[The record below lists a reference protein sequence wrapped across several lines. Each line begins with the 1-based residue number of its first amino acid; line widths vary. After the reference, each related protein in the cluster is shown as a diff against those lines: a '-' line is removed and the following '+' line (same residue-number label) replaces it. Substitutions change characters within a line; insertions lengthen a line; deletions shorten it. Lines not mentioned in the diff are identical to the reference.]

1 MKITAARV
9 ERFLRQPDPAVV
21 CTLVYGPNQGL
32 VRERAETLVRH
43 GTEDLNDP
51 FRVVELTGVAVA
63 NDPARLADEAAA
75 LSFSGGLR
83 VVRVRAAN
91 DGLAKVFEDF
101 LAAARG
107 DAQVVVEAGQ
117 LGSRSSLRRVFE
129 RAGNAA
135 ALACYQDDE
144 RGLREII
151 AESLAGHGLTAS
163 PDALAYLTENLGAD
177 RQVTRNELE
186 KLALYKGGPGTVS
199 LEDAAASVGDS
210 AATSYDAVAYAAAGG
225 DQAGLDRALNRA
237 FTEGLHAV
245 GLLRAVAGHLRRLH
259 LAIAQVAQGRSPE
272 QAMKALRPPV
282 IFIFADRFGAQMS
295 AWPNDRLA
303 AAMEILIAAEV
314 ECKTTGLPARAICS
328 RALMRIAQAARQAG
342 ARA

>member
-1 MKITAARV
+1 MKITGGGV

-32 VRERAETLVRH
+32 VRERAEALVRRVA
-43 GTEDLNDP
+43 GDLDDP

-83 VVRVRAAN
+83 VVRVRAVN

-101 LAAARG
+101 LAGARG
-107 DAQVVVEAGQ
+107 DAQVVVEAGH
-117 LGSRSSLRRVFE
+117 LASRSSLRRVFE

-144 RGLREII
+144 RGLQKII

-245 GLLRAVAGHLRRLH
+245 GLLRAVARHLRRLH
-259 LAIAQVAQGRSPE
+259 LAIAQVAQGRSPK

-282 IFIFADRFGAQMS
+282 IFLFEDRFRAQMG
-295 AWPNDRLA
+295 AWPDDRLA
-303 AAMEILIAAEV
+303 AAMEILTGAEV
-314 ECKTTGLPARAICS
+314 ECKTTGLPARAVCG
-328 RALMRIAQAARQAG
+328 RALMRIAQAARQTG
-342 ARA
+342 ARP

>member
-9 ERFLRQPDPAVV
+9 ERFLRRPDPSVV

-43 GTEDLNDP
+43 VAGDLNDP
-51 FRVVELTGVAVA
+51 FRVVELTAVAVA

-101 LAAARG
+101 LAVARD
-107 DAQVVVEAGQ
+107 DAQVVVEAGH
-117 LGSRSSLRRVFE
+117 LGNRSSLRRVFE

-144 RGLREII
+144 RGLRGII

-225 DQAGLDRALNRA
+225 DQPGLDRALDRA

-245 GLLRAVAGHLRRLH
+245 GLLRAVARHLRRLH
-259 LAIAQVAQGRSPE
+259 LAIAQAARGRSPE

-282 IFIFADRFGAQMS
+282 IFIFTGRFGAQMR

-314 ECKTTGLPARAICS
+314 ECKTTGLPARAICG
-328 RALMRIAQAARQAG
+328 RALMRIAQAARKPG
-342 ARA
+342 ARP

>member
-1 MKITAARV
+1 MKIAAGGV
-9 ERFLRQPDPAVV
+9 ERFLRQPDTAVV
-21 CTLVYGPNQGL
+21 CTLVYGPDQGL

-43 GTEDLNDP
+43 VAGDLDDP
-51 FRVVELTGVAVA
+51 FRVVELTAVAVA

-75 LSFSGGLR
+75 LSFSGGLQ
-83 VVRVRAAN
+83 VVWVRAAG
-91 DGLAKVFEDF
+91 DGLAKVFEGF
-101 LAAARG
+101 LAHAHG
-107 DAQVVVEAGQ
+107 DAQVVVEAGN
-117 LGSRSSLRRVFE
+117 LGNRSSLRRVFE

-135 ALACYQDDE
+135 ALACYLDDE
-144 RGLREII
+144 PGLRGII
-151 AESLAGHGLTAS
+151 KESLAGHGLTAS

-225 DQAGLDRALNRA
+225 DQAGLDRALTRA

-245 GLLRAVAGHLRRLH
+245 GLLRAVARHLRRLH
-259 LAIAQVAQGRSPE
+259 LAIALAARGRSPE
-272 QAMKALRPPV
+272 QAMKALKPPV
-282 IFIFADRFGAQMS
+282 IFIFTGRFRAQMS
-295 AWPNDRLA
+295 AWPNHRLA
-303 AAMEILIAAEV
+303 DAMEILIGAEV
-314 ECKTTGLPARAICS
+314 ECKTTGLPARAVCG

-342 ARA
+342 ARR

>member
-1 MKITAARV
+1 VKITAARV
-9 ERFLRQPDPAVV
+9 ERFLRQPDPVVV

-43 GTEDLNDP
+43 VAEDLNDP

-117 LGSRSSLRRVFE
+117 LGSRSALRRVFE
-129 RAGNAA
+129 QAGNAA

-144 RGLREII
+144 RGLHGII

-210 AATSYDAVAYAAAGG
+210 AATSYDGVAYAAAGG

-245 GLLRAVAGHLRRLH
+245 GLLRAVARHLRRLH

-282 IFIFADRFGAQMS
+282 IFIFAGRFGAQMC

-328 RALMRIAQAARQAG
+328 RALMRIAQAARQAA
-342 ARA
+342 ARP

>member
-1 MKITAARV
+1 MKIAAGGV
-9 ERFLRQPDPAVV
+9 ERFLRQPDTAVV
-21 CTLVYGPNQGL
+21 CTLVYGPDQGL

-43 GTEDLNDP
+43 VAGDLDDP
-51 FRVVELTGVAVA
+51 FRVVELTAVAVA

-75 LSFSGGLR
+75 LSFSGGLQ
-83 VVRVRAAN
+83 VVWVRAAG
-91 DGLAKVFEDF
+91 DGLAKVFEGF
-101 LAAARG
+101 LAHAHG
-107 DAQVVVEAGQ
+107 DAQVVVEAGN
-117 LGSRSSLRRVFE
+117 LGNRSSLRRVFE

-144 RGLREII
+144 RGLRRII
-151 AESLAGHGLTAS
+151 AESLAGHGLKAS

-225 DQAGLDRALNRA
+225 DQAGLDRALTRA

-245 GLLRAVAGHLRRLH
+245 GLLRAVARHLRRLH
-259 LAIAQVAQGRSPE
+259 LAIALAARGRSPE
-272 QAMKALRPPV
+272 QAMKALKPPV
-282 IFIFADRFGAQMS
+282 IFIFTGRFRAQMS
-295 AWPNDRLA
+295 AWPNHRLA
-303 AAMEILIAAEV
+303 DAMEILIGAEV
-314 ECKTTGLPARAICS
+314 ECKTTGLPARAVCG

-342 ARA
+342 ARP